1 MKSDLRVIKT
11 KRALHEALVE
21 LLRNRSLE
29 QVTISEL
36 CRVANVNRGTFYLH
50 YARVEDVFEEYF
62 QEITA
67 DLAKSYEEPYRH
79 VKLLNPRELEPSTIR
94 IFHHVQTYV
103 DFYRIVFSKNV
114 PLAYYYMLFDEVR
127 KLLLRDTAAHKQEEI
142 DHELFC
148 SYQANAIVGM
158 IIHWAEHDFAATPD
172 EMNEQLAHILRL
184 DSGRRV

>member
-1 MKSDLRVIKT
+1 MKPDLRVIKT

-21 LLRNRSLE
+21 LLKNRRLE

-36 CRVANVNRGTFYLH
+36 CRVANINRGTFYLH

-79 VKLLNPRELEPSTIR
+79 VKLLNPHELEPSTIR

-127 KLLLRDTAAHKQEEI
+127 KLLLRDTAAHKQDEI

-158 IIHWAEHDFAATPD
+158 IIHWAERDFTVEPN
-172 EMNEQLAHILRL
+172 EMNEQLARILRL
-184 DSGRRV
+184 K